1 MYYNNNDKI
10 LIDSLPKVWIKNDG
24 SLIVDFH
31 LLDINTLADNNFYI
45 VRNDNIDLFNRGNE
59 LEHKRQII
67 IDSPYVDIIRQYLDS
82 NFDINSMNS
91 PNFIENPTVD
101 QE

>member
-10 LIDSLPKVWIKNDG
+10 LIDSLPKVWIKEDN

-31 LLDINTLADNNFYI
+31 LLDTNALADNNFYT
-45 VRNDNIDLFNRGNE
+45 VRNDNIDLFNKSRE

-67 IDSPYVDIIRQYLDS
+67 IDYPYVDIIREYFDS
-82 NFDINSMNS
+82 NSTVNIFNPTNLS
-91 PNFIENPTVD
+91 ENPIID
-101 QE
+101 EE